1 MMMRRLL
8 PVPAFA
14 LVAAPRTSHCDD
26 DEPPPT
32 LRQWLAQARFGLA
45 ISQGWGCEAQS
56 LGALLALRDALGSD
70 SALRAALAGAS
81 GASSGAKIAALAALP
96 HVPLDRAAEGLLRV
110 RPVDI
115 LCDKSDLVPP
125 WRGGALAGDA
135 VVRAM
140 RALWGARARADDC
153 AAPWAAS
160 AFDVRA
166 CRSVVVARGDL
177 AAACQASGAFP
188 LVFAPRRVAAADLDD
203 DEGRPLLSAA
213 DGDARDSGTAPPRDP
228 EAPTRLLTDLAALTD
243 PAGVR
248 ALRLAPA
255 PSSAAPAPARVLQIA
270 GADWNLRRWLVTP
283 PSRLPRRVIV
293 AGGDAGAEV
302 VSLVLEGQ
310 CRVLPWPPGM
320 GARARIALD
329 GARAGVIARL
339 DEPLERGAEKGHWVC
354 VVRPVDS
361 ADAASARRRGRLL
374 AGAIWA
380 LAVGASALVHAC
392 RRR

>member
-56 LGALLALRDALGSD
+56 LGALLALRDAFGSD

-115 LCDKSDLVPP
+115 LCDTSDLVPP

-140 RALWGARARADDC
+140 RALWGARACADDC

-166 CRSVVVARGDL
+166 CRSVVLARGDL

-188 LVFAPRRVAAADLDD
+188 LVFAPRRVASADLDD
-203 DEGRPLLSAA
+203 DEGRPLLLPMA
-213 DGDARDSGTAPPRDP
+213 DGGTRGSGT

-255 PSSAAPAPARVLQIA
+255 PLSAAPAPARVLQIA

-339 DEPLERGAEKGHWVC
+339 DEPLECGAEEGHWVC

-361 ADAASARRRGRLL
+361 ADAASARRRGRQLL
-374 AGAIWA
+374 AGAIGA
-380 LAVGASALVHAC
+380 LAVGVSALATIF